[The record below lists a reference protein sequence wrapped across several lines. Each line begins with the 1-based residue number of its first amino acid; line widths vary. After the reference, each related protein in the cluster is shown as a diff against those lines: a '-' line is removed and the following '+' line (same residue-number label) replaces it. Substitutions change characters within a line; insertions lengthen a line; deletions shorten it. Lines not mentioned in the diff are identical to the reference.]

1 MAYPLLVG
9 LMSANIKLTRY
20 AAFFNSLNTRFNY
33 NSIGVGK
40 AFNDA
45 HGAACKVPGK
55 KLASQNGLVGDFD
68 I

>member
-1 MAYPLLVG
+1 LKLRVG
-9 LMSANIKLTRY
+9 Y
-20 AAFFNSLNTRFNY
+20 AGC
-33 NSIGVGK
+33 SIGVGK